1 MHNWWPDTWDFVIE
15 GSPAATG
22 AQLRDN
28 PEEREK
34 WPIRPNKPFTA
45 IITRLWRR
53 TESEAPEPARR
64 PAQQGHRSPYQ
75 STATA
80 GLPQFSALSNQ
91 APVVEQQRVS
101 QPVKNCTC
109 AISTAFC
116 TVSTVYLSLSRSQNI
131 HHSVDE
137 LKLRHHEELDNGLLE
152 HELHGHRGRP
162 RLHASSLPSIYI
174 PPWAGGEL
182 LK

>member
-1 MHNWWPDTWDFVIE
+1 M
-15 GSPAATG
+15 A
-22 AQLRDN
+22 
-28 PEEREK
+28 K
-34 WPIRPNKPFTA
+34 KPKNSFTA

-53 TESEAPEPARR
+53 TESEAPQPARR

-116 TVSTVYLSLSRSQNI
+116 TVSTVYLSLSRNQKI

-152 HELHGHRGRP
+152 LELHGHRDVHDCTPQPCLVFIFRP
-162 RLHASSLPSIYI
+162 GLAASCSSRARASLHPRVRA
-174 PPWAGGEL
+174 ATTARA
-182 LK
+182 